1 MFSIEP
7 LQVVD
12 HFLRWLHVLIMQET
26 PDQTG
31 AILLSSEVAS
41 RFIVVFIGIVL
52 ATSSDSEE
60 FIHTQRL
67 GQRLV
72 LQTMQL
78 FSQFFS
84 SVDHVVHVHLRPVKL
99 SACPLHRWKV

>member
-99 SACPLHRWKV
+99 SACPLHR